1 LNFTYRVVGG
11 EMSKVKKT
19 HLAFNMRKAAV
30 EKQDTDIMINTS
42 TVQKDKNDF
51 YDQACANIEQMRK
64 EVNT

>member
-1 LNFTYRVVGG
+1 
-11 EMSKVKKT
+11 MSKVKKT